1 MTLLHPVR
9 RPWCHRSVRVFPCAF
24 LLFEALCAVSA
35 PCTAGPEPVIGVFDP
50 QYHDGIR
57 LAMGRGDRYG
67 RLPPLPAGQT
77 VARRFVVYND
87 TSRGNRLQITLT
99 PTLHLSPDEKRKLPP
114 AVTTLT
120 VPPGG
125 RQPFTATI
133 RVPQVPHNSG
143 LELVLTLHKAGRERF
158 RDSLFFVVVP
168 PGKAGTTVTFEGRD
182 DRTQGNW
189 VGVYGTLAFMV
200 PVRLGRSVY
209 QTPGVT
215 LRRGSGLERRV
226 DAPIEDDYAR
236 QQMMLNLENSE
247 TTDDPR
253 VALRG
258 PGLTERSP
266 AAFTTDGVPMLIR
279 VDTSDGNPRRL
290 SLYFLDYR
298 RQGRAQEVS
307 VYDLQGHRLDTR
319 RVSGYQNG
327 AYLRYRFTG
336 AVVVRIVALDA
347 QPPTLSGV
355 FVDPI
360 ESPPHRAAR

>member
-1 MTLLHPVR
+1 MFQSVR
-9 RPWCHRSVRVFPCAF
+9 RSRYHLPMHVFPCAV
-24 LLFEALCAVSA
+24 LLPGALCIASTV
-35 PCTAGPEPVIGVFDP
+35 CTAKPEPIIGIFDP
-50 QYHDGIR
+50 QYHDGTR
-57 LAMGRGDRYG
+57 LAMGRGDRHG

-77 VARRFVVYND
+77 VARRLLIYND
-87 TSRGNRLQITLT
+87 TSRGSRLQVRIA
-99 PTLHLSPDEKRKLPP
+99 PTLHLSPAEKRKLPP
-114 AVTTLT
+114 IVTTLT
-120 VPPGG
+120 VPPGSK
-125 RQPFTATI
+125 QVFAATL

-168 PGKAGTTVTFEGRD
+168 PGRAGTTVTFEGRD
-182 DRTQGNW
+182 DHTQGNW
-189 VGVYGTLAFMV
+189 VGAYGTQAFMV

-209 QTPGVT
+209 QTPGVM

-236 QQMMLNLENSE
+236 QQMMLNLENAE

-279 VDTSDGNPRRL
+279 VDTSDGDPRRL
-290 SLYFLDYR
+290 SLYFLDYH
-298 RQGRAQEVS
+298 RQGKAQEVS
-307 VYDLQGHRLDTR
+307 VYDLHGHRLDTR
-319 RVSGYQNG
+319 RIAGYQNG

-336 AVVVRIVALDA
+336 SIVVRIVALDG

-355 FVDPI
+355 FVDPAG
-360 ESPPHRAAR
+360 SPPHRAAR